1 MIAEEIMAK
10 EKSIPITE
18 STPVAKG
25 KNTSAQTTPS
35 IIKHPIAEIER
46 AFDRFFGRGFPSLW
60 HGRDFPVMDSLFGDS
75 LLEFNGQRLPN
86 IDVVDRDNE
95 ILVRAELPGVEKKDL
110 TISLTD
116 NLLTIK
122 GESKT
127 EKKEEKGDYHRREIS
142 SSAFARSFTLPGSV
156 DSTKAAA
163 SLKDGV
169 LEITLPK
176 AESSKKRN
184 IEVK

>member
-1 MIAEEIMAK
+1 MAK
-10 EKSIPITE
+10 EKNIQITE
-18 STPVAKG
+18 
-25 KNTSAQTTPS
+25 NTSAGKTKNSTAPAVS
-35 IIKHPIAEIER
+35 KMTHPIAEMER
-46 AFDRFFGRGFPSLW
+46 AFDRFLGRGFPSLW
-60 HGRDFPVMDSLFGDS
+60 RGRDFPIMDSLFGDS
-75 LLEFNGQRLPN
+75 LLELNGQRMPN
-86 IDVVDRDNE
+86 IDVVDRDTD
-95 ILVRAELPGVEKKDL
+95 ILVRAEVPGVDKKDL
-110 TISLTD
+110 SISLTD

-122 GESKT
+122 GETKC

-142 SSAFARSFTLPGSV
+142 SSAFARTFTLPGTV
-156 DSTKAAA
+156 DSGKAAA

>member
-1 MIAEEIMAK
+1 MAK
-10 EKSIPITE
+10 EKNIQITE
-18 STPVAKG
+18 
-25 KNTSAQTTPS
+25 NTSATKTKSTPTKTSPS
-35 IIKHPIAEIER
+35 IIKHPIAEMER
-46 AFDRFFGRGFPSLW
+46 AFERFFGRGIPSLW

-110 TISLTD
+110 SISLTD

-142 SSAFARSFTLPGSV
+142 SSAFARSFTLPCAV
-156 DSTKAAA
+156 DSNKAAA

>member
-1 MIAEEIMAK
+1 MTK
-10 EKSIPITE
+10 EKNIPITE
-18 STPVAKG
+18 SASAAKA
-25 KNTSAQTTPS
+25 KNSPAQTGSS
-35 IIKHPIAEIER
+35 IIKHPIAEMER

-75 LLEFNGQRLPN
+75 LLEFKGQRLPN

-95 ILVRAELPGVEKKDL
+95 ILVRAEVPGVDKKDL

-142 SSAFARSFTLPGSV
+142 SSAFARTFTLPGSV
-156 DSTKAAA
+156 DSAKAAA

-169 LEITLPK
+169 LEVILPK
-176 AESSKKRN
+176 AESSRKRN

>member
-1 MIAEEIMAK
+1 MAK
-10 EKSIPITE
+10 EKNIQITE
-18 STPVAKG
+18 
-25 KNTSAQTTPS
+25 NTSAGKTKSSPALAASTMT
-35 IIKHPIAEIER
+35 HPIAEMER

-60 HGRDFPVMDSLFGDS
+60 RGRDFPIMDSLFGDS

-86 IDVVDRDNE
+86 IDVVDRDAD
-95 ILVRAELPGVEKKDL
+95 ILVRAEVPGVDKKDL
-110 TISLTD
+110 SISLTD

-122 GESKT
+122 GETKS

-142 SSAFARSFTLPGSV
+142 SSAFARTFTLPGTV
-156 DSTKAAA
+156 DSGKAAA

-169 LEITLPK
+169 LEIILPK

>member
-1 MIAEEIMAK
+1 MAK
-10 EKSIPITE
+10 EKNIQITE
-18 STPVAKG
+18 NTPAAKTKSTP
-25 KNTSAQTTPS
+25 THTTPS
-35 IIKHPIAEIER
+35 MIKHPIAEMER
-46 AFDRFFGRGFPSLW
+46 AFERFFGRGFPSLW

-110 TISLTD
+110 SISLTD

-127 EKKEEKGDYHRREIS
+127 DKKEEKGDYHRREIS
-142 SSAFARSFTLPGSV
+142 SSAFARSFTLPGGV
-156 DSTKAAA
+156 DSNKAAA

>member
-1 MIAEEIMAK
+1 MAK
-10 EKSIPITE
+10 EKNIQITE
-18 STPVAKG
+18 
-25 KNTSAQTTPS
+25 NTSAGKTKSSPAPAASTMA
-35 IIKHPIAEIER
+35 HPIAEMER

-60 HGRDFPVMDSLFGDS
+60 RGRDFPIMDSLFGDS

-86 IDVVDRDNE
+86 IDVVDRDAD
-95 ILVRAELPGVEKKDL
+95 ILVRAEVPGVDKKDL
-110 TISLTD
+110 SISLTD

-122 GESKT
+122 GETKS

-142 SSAFARSFTLPGSV
+142 SSAFARTFTLPGTV
-156 DSTKAAA
+156 DSGKAVA

-169 LEITLPK
+169 LEIILPK

>member
-1 MIAEEIMAK
+1 MAK
-10 EKSIPITE
+10 EKNIQITE
-18 STPVAKG
+18 SASDTKG
-25 KNTSAQTTPS
+25 KGSSTQTTPS
-35 IIKHPIAEIER
+35 IVQHPIAEMER

-60 HGRDFPVMDSLFGDS
+60 RGRDFPLMDSLFGDS
-75 LLEFNGQRLPN
+75 LLEFKGQRLPN

-95 ILVRAELPGVEKKDL
+95 ILVRAEVPGVDKKDL

-142 SSAFARSFTLPGSV
+142 SSSFARTFTLPGSV
-156 DSTKAAA
+156 NSTKAAA
-163 SLKDGV
+163 TLKDGV

>member
-1 MIAEEIMAK
+1 MAK
-10 EKSIPITE
+10 QKNIQISEDASSAKTKGS
-18 STPVAKG
+18 VATK
-25 KNTSAQTTPS
+25 TSS
-35 IIKHPIAEIER
+35 MIKHPITEMER
-46 AFDRFFGRGFPSLW
+46 AFDRFFGRGFPSFW

-75 LLEFNGQRLPN
+75 LFEFSGQRLPN

-95 ILVRAELPGVEKKDL
+95 ILVRAEVPGVEKKDL
-110 TISLTD
+110 SISLTD

-142 SSAFARSFTLPGSV
+142 SSTFARSFTLPGSV
-156 DSTKAAA
+156 DSAKAQAA
-163 SLKDGV
+163 LKDGV

>member
-1 MIAEEIMAK
+1 MAK
-10 EKSIPITE
+10 EKNIPITE
-18 STPVAKG
+18 STSAAKTKNSPV
-25 KNTSAQTTPS
+25 QTTPS
-35 IIKHPIAEIER
+35 IIKHPIAEMER

-60 HGRDFPVMDSLFGDS
+60 HGRDFPMMDSLFGGS

-86 IDVVDRDNE
+86 IDVLDRDNE
-95 ILVRAELPGVEKKDL
+95 IFVRAEVPGVDKKDL

-142 SSAFARSFTLPGSV
+142 SSAFARTFTLPGSV
-156 DSTKAAA
+156 DSTRTEA

-176 AESSKKRN
+176 AESSRKRN

>member
-1 MIAEEIMAK
+1 MAK
-10 EKSIPITE
+10 EKNIQITE
-18 STPVAKG
+18 
-25 KNTSAQTTPS
+25 NTSSGKTKTSQVPAAASTMR
-35 IIKHPIAEIER
+35 HPIAEMER

-60 HGRDFPVMDSLFGDS
+60 RGRDFPIMDSLFGDS
-75 LLEFNGQRLPN
+75 VLEFNGQRLPN
-86 IDVVDRDNE
+86 IDIVDRDSD
-95 ILVRAELPGVEKKDL
+95 ILVRAEVPGVDKKDL
-110 TISLTD
+110 SISLTD

-122 GESKT
+122 GETKS

-142 SSAFARSFTLPGSV
+142 SSAFARTFTLPGTV
-156 DSTKAAA
+156 DSGKAAA

-176 AESSKKRN
+176 AESSRKRN

>member
-1 MIAEEIMAK
+1 MAK
-10 EKSIPITE
+10 EKNIQITE
-18 STPVAKG
+18 STSSSKT
-25 KNTSAQTTPS
+25 KNSPAQAATSTMR
-35 IIKHPIAEIER
+35 HPIAEMER

-60 HGRDFPVMDSLFGDS
+60 RSRDLPIMDSLFGDS

-86 IDVVDRDNE
+86 IDIVDRDTE
-95 ILVRAELPGVEKKDL
+95 ILVRAEVPGVEKKDL

-142 SSAFARSFTLPGSV
+142 SSSFARSFTLPGSV

-163 SLKDGV
+163 SMRDGV

>member
-1 MIAEEIMAK
+1 MAK
-10 EKSIPITE
+10 EKNIQITE
-18 STPVAKG
+18 STSAAKT
-25 KNTSAQTTPS
+25 KNSSTQTAPS
-35 IIKHPIAEIER
+35 IIKHPIAEMER

-60 HGRDFPVMDSLFGDS
+60 HGRDFPVMDSWFGDS
-75 LLEFNGQRLPN
+75 LLEFKGQRLPN

-95 ILVRAELPGVEKKDL
+95 ILVRAEVPGVDKKDL

-169 LEITLPK
+169 LEISLPK

>member
-1 MIAEEIMAK
+1 MAK
-10 EKSIPITE
+10 EKNIQITE
-18 STPVAKG
+18 TTSGKG
-25 KNTSAQTTPS
+25 KNSPLQDTSS
-35 IIKHPIAEIER
+35 IIRHPVAEMER
-46 AFDRFFGRGFPSLW
+46 ALDRFFGRGFSSLW

-75 LLEFNGQRLPN
+75 LLEFKGQRLPN
-86 IDVVDRDNE
+86 VDVVDRDNE
-95 ILVRAELPGVEKKDL
+95 ILVRAEVPGVDKKDL

-156 DSTKAAA
+156 DYTKSEA

-169 LEITLPK
+169 LEVRLPK
-176 AESSKKRN
+176 SESSRKRN

>member
-1 MIAEEIMAK
+1 MAK
-10 EKSIPITE
+10 EKNIPITE
-18 STPVAKG
+18 STSVAKT
-25 KNTSAQTTPS
+25 KTRPTQTAPS
-35 IIKHPIAEIER
+35 VIKHPIAEMER
-46 AFDRFFGRGFPSLW
+46 VFDRFFGRGFPSLW

-75 LLEFNGQRLPN
+75 LLEFKGQRLPN

-95 ILVRAELPGVEKKDL
+95 ILVRAEVPGVDKKDL

-122 GESKT
+122 GENKT

>member
-1 MIAEEIMAK
+1 MAK
-10 EKSIPITE
+10 EKNIPISETT
-18 STPVAKG
+18 STKEKNSPAQNVSSVIRHPVA
-25 KNTSAQTTPS
+25 
-35 IIKHPIAEIER
+35 EMER

-75 LLEFNGQRLPN
+75 LLEFKGQRMPN

-95 ILVRAELPGVEKKDL
+95 ILVRAEVPGVDKKDL

-122 GESKT
+122 GESKS

-156 DSTKAAA
+156 DSAKAEA

-169 LEITLPK
+169 LEVKLPK
-176 AESSKKRN
+176 AESSRKRN

>member
-1 MIAEEIMAK
+1 MAK
-10 EKSIPITE
+10 EKNIQITE
-18 STPVAKG
+18 STSAAKT
-25 KNTSAQTTPS
+25 KNSSAQTTS
-35 IIKHPIAEIER
+35 SVIKHPIAEMER
-46 AFDRFFGRGFPSLW
+46 AFDRFFGRSFPSLW

-75 LLEFNGQRLPN
+75 LLEFKGQRLPN

-95 ILVRAELPGVEKKDL
+95 ILVRAEVPGVDKKDL
-110 TISLTD
+110 SISLTD

-142 SSAFARSFTLPGSV
+142 SSAFSRSFTLPGSV

-169 LEITLPK
+169 LEVTLPK

>member
-1 MIAEEIMAK
+1 MAK
-10 EKSIPITE
+10 EKNIPITE
-18 STPVAKG
+18 STSAAKT
-25 KNTSAQTTPS
+25 KNSPAQTTSS
-35 IIKHPIAEIER
+35 IIKHPIAEMER

-75 LLEFNGQRLPN
+75 LLEFKGQRLPN

-95 ILVRAELPGVEKKDL
+95 IVVRAEVPGVDKKDL
-110 TISLTD
+110 SISLTD

-169 LEITLPK
+169 LEVILPK
-176 AESSKKRN
+176 AESSRKRN

>member
-1 MIAEEIMAK
+1 MAK
-10 EKSIPITE
+10 EKNIQITE
-18 STPVAKG
+18 STSTAKT
-25 KNTSAQTTPS
+25 KSSPAQTTPS
-35 IIKHPIAEIER
+35 IIKHPIAEMER

-75 LLEFNGQRLPN
+75 LLEFKGQRLPN
-86 IDVVDRDNE
+86 IDVVDRDSE
-95 ILVRAELPGVEKKDL
+95 ILVRAEVPGVDKKDL

-142 SSAFARSFTLPGSV
+142 SSAFARSFSLPGSV

-176 AESSKKRN
+176 AESSRKRN